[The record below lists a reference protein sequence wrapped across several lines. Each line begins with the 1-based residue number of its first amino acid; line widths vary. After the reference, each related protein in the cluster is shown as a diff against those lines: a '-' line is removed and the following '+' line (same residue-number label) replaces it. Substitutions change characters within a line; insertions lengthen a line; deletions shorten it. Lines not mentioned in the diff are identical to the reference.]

1 VSASHNSAIAVARL
15 PSWLTPARL
24 TMALFALQAA
34 TSLNWFPRIPDIQ
47 HALGLG
53 PAELSIAMLGMPIG
67 GFISMSFAARFVER
81 FSARGVLMAAWPVY
95 CLTFALPGWAWNTA
109 SLGAALFLMGATYVV
124 NDLAVNVE
132 ATRIQA
138 QIGRRIISRCHGLWS
153 VGSIVGSVSGGAFAQ
168 FGVDTRWHLLI
179 VALVMAPAGVALARL
194 LPALPPEK
202 DDGVRKPIV
211 ALPSVAMIGLCI
223 FAFGVILAELTTR
236 NWGAVYLRE
245 TIGASAAWTGIGYG
259 LFSAFM
265 AGGRLF
271 GDTLTVRYGPV
282 AIGRICGVVSIVG
295 ILALVVATGLP
306 LAIFGF
312 AAIGLGISVGFPLAI
327 AAAAG
332 QGDRSP
338 AVNVAALSL
347 VAYSGSLLGPPL
359 VGFIAEGWGLRAGL
373 AAALPVMVVSV
384 LYAGSLGR
392 TAKKQG

>member
-1 VSASHNSAIAVARL
+1 MSEAVSPGAVIGA
-15 PSWLTPARL
+15 PWITPARL
-24 TMALFALQAA
+24 TMALFAVQAA
-34 TSLNWFPRIPDIQ
+34 TQLNWFPRIPDVQ

-81 FSARGVLMAAWPVY
+81 FTARGVLMVAWPVY
-95 CLTFALPGWAWNTA
+95 CLTLALPGWAWNTA

-153 VGSIVGSVSGGAFAQ
+153 VGSIVGSVAGGAFAQ
-168 FGVDTRWHLLI
+168 AGVDTRWHLLI
-179 VALVMAPAGVALARL
+179 VALVMAPVGVALARM

-202 DDGVRKPIV
+202 DDGVRKPII
-211 ALPSVAMIGLCI
+211 ALPSVAMVGLCI

-265 AGGRLF
+265 AGGRLL
-271 GDTLTVRYGPV
+271 GDTLTDRYGPV

-295 ILALVVATGLP
+295 ILALVIATGLP

-312 AAIGLGISVGFPLAI
+312 AAIGLGISVGFPLAV

-347 VAYSGSLLGPPL
+347 IAYSGSLIGPPL

-373 AAALPVMVVSV
+373 AATLPVMIVSV

-392 TAKKQG
+392 KKA

>member
-1 VSASHNSAIAVARL
+1 MSEAVSPGAAIGA
-15 PSWLTPARL
+15 PWITPARL

-34 TSLNWFPRIPDIQ
+34 TQLNWFPRIPDVQ

-53 PAELSIAMLGMPIG
+53 PAELSIAMLDMPIG
-67 GFISMSFAARFVER
+67 GFIAMSLAARFVER
-81 FSARGVLMAAWPVY
+81 YSARGVLMVAWPTY
-95 CLTFALPGWAWNTA
+95 CFTLALPGWAWNTA
-109 SLGAALFLMGATYVV
+109 SLFAALFLMGATYVV

-153 VGSIVGSVSGGAFAQ
+153 VGSILGSVVGGAFAQ
-168 FGVDTRWHLLI
+168 AAVDPRWHLLI
-179 VALVMAPAGVALARL
+179 VAVVMTPVGVALARM
-194 LPALPPEK
+194 LPTLPPEK
-202 DDGVRKPIV
+202 DNGARKPIV
-211 ALPSVAMIGLCI
+211 AFPSVAMAGLCI

-245 TIGASAAWTGIGYG
+245 TIGASAAWTGISYG

-265 AGGRLF
+265 AGGRLL
-271 GDTLTVRYGPV
+271 GDTLTDRYGPV
-282 AIGRICGVVSIVG
+282 AIGRICGVVSIIG

-347 VAYSGSLLGPPL
+347 IAYSGSLIGPPL
-359 VGFIAEGWGLRAGL
+359 VGFVAEGWGLRVGL
-373 AAALPVMVVSV
+373 ATTLPVMIVSV
-384 LYAGSLGR
+384 LYASALGR
-392 TAKKQG
+392 KKA